1 MVCSALVY
9 YTYMWRLSVS
19 RGVCIF
25 TGMPEGAYGRRERQA
40 SRDIA
45 RRIRE
50 ARKLSGLNQ
59 QEVEAKIGKAKNAV
73 SRWERA
79 EVQVDAT
86 DLGKLARLFTVS
98 ADWLLGI
105 DDELEM
111 SEVELVRDY
120 RLASPALRAATLA
133 GLQAGLR
140 MERDPSG

>member
-1 MVCSALVY
+1 M
-9 YTYMWRLSVS
+9 TKR
-19 RGVCIF
+19 
-25 TGMPEGAYGRRERQA
+25 RQA
-40 SRDIA
+40 SREIGQ
-45 RRIRE
+45 RIRK
-50 ARKLSGLNQ
+50 ARKLSRLNQ
-59 QEVEAKIGKAKNAV
+59 QEVEAQIGKSKNAV

-79 EVQVDAT
+79 EVQLDAT

-105 DDELEM
+105 DDVEM

-140 MERDPSG
+140 MERGPSG

>member
-1 MVCSALVY
+1 MEEEM
-9 YTYMWRLSVS
+9 TKR
-19 RGVCIF
+19 
-25 TGMPEGAYGRRERQA
+25 RQA
-40 SRDIA
+40 SREIG
-45 RRIRE
+45 RRIRK
-50 ARKLSGLNQ
+50 ARKVSGLNQ
-59 QEVEAKIGKAKNAV
+59 QEVEATIGKSKNAV

-111 SEVELVRDY
+111 SEVELLRDY
-120 RLASPALRAATLA
+120 RQASPALRAAILA
-133 GLQAGLR
+133 GLQAGLQ

>member
-1 MVCSALVY
+1 M
-9 YTYMWRLSVS
+9 TKK
-19 RGVCIF
+19 
-25 TGMPEGAYGRRERQA
+25 RQA
-40 SRDIA
+40 SSEIG
-45 RRIRE
+45 RRIRK

-59 QEVEAKIGKAKNAV
+59 QEVEAEIGKAKNAV

-79 EVQVDAT
+79 EAQLDAT

-105 DDELEM
+105 DEVEM

-120 RLASPALRAATLA
+120 RLASRALRAATLA

>member
-1 MVCSALVY
+1 MAKK
-9 YTYMWRLSVS
+9 
-19 RGVCIF
+19 
-25 TGMPEGAYGRRERQA
+25 RQA
-40 SRDIA
+40 SREIA

-59 QEVEAKIGKAKNAV
+59 QEVEAAIGKAKNAV

-79 EVQVDAT
+79 EAQIDAT
-86 DLGKLARLFTVS
+86 DLGKLARLFKVS

-105 DDELEM
+105 EDQAVI
-111 SEVELVRDY
+111 SEADLVRHY
-120 RLASPALRAATLA
+120 RLASPALRAAILA

>member
-1 MVCSALVY
+1 MAKK
-9 YTYMWRLSVS
+9 
-19 RGVCIF
+19 
-25 TGMPEGAYGRRERQA
+25 RQA
-40 SRDIA
+40 SREIA

-59 QEVEAKIGKAKNAV
+59 QEVEVEIGKAKNAV

-79 EVQVDAT
+79 EVQIDAT
-86 DLGKLARLFTVS
+86 DLGKLARLFKVS
-98 ADWLLGI
+98 SDWLLGI
-105 DDELEM
+105 DDEVEMSEVEM

-120 RLASPALRAATLA
+120 RQASPALRAATLA

>member
-1 MVCSALVY
+1 M
-9 YTYMWRLSVS
+9 TKR
-19 RGVCIF
+19 
-25 TGMPEGAYGRRERQA
+25 RQA
-40 SRDIA
+40 SREIGQ
-45 RRIRE
+45 RIRK
-50 ARKLSGLNQ
+50 ARKLSRLNQ
-59 QEVEAKIGKAKNAV
+59 QEVEAEIGKSKNAV

-79 EVQVDAT
+79 EVQLDAT

-105 DDELEM
+105 DDVEM

-140 MERDPSG
+140 MERGPSG

>member
-1 MVCSALVY
+1 M
-9 YTYMWRLSVS
+9 TKR
-19 RGVCIF
+19 
-25 TGMPEGAYGRRERQA
+25 RQA
-40 SRDIA
+40 SREIGQ
-45 RRIRE
+45 RIRQ

-59 QEVEAKIGKAKNAV
+59 QEVEVEIGKSKNAV

-79 EVQVDAT
+79 EVQLDAT

-105 DDELEM
+105 DDVEM

>member
-1 MVCSALVY
+1 MA
-9 YTYMWRLSVS
+9 RK
-19 RGVCIF
+19 
-25 TGMPEGAYGRRERQA
+25 RQA
-40 SRDIA
+40 STEIG
-45 RRIRE
+45 RRIRR

-59 QEVEAKIGKAKNAV
+59 QEVEARIGKAKNAI

-79 EVQVDAT
+79 EAQIDAT

-105 DDELEM
+105 GDDAEM
-111 SEVELVRDY
+111 SEVELLRDY

-140 MERDPSG
+140 MERGPSR

>member
-1 MVCSALVY
+1 MVK
-9 YTYMWRLSVS
+9 R
-19 RGVCIF
+19 
-25 TGMPEGAYGRRERQA
+25 RQA
-40 SRDIA
+40 SREIGQ
-45 RRIRE
+45 RIRR
-50 ARKLSGLNQ
+50 ARKVSGLNQ
-59 QEVEAKIGKAKNAV
+59 QEVEALIGKSKNAV

-79 EVQVDAT
+79 EVQLDAT

-105 DDELEM
+105 GEDVEM
-111 SEVELVRDY
+111 SEVKLVRDY

>member
-1 MVCSALVY
+1 MGESG
-9 YTYMWRLSVS
+9 RS
-19 RGVCIF
+19 RPGE
-25 TGMPEGAYGRRERQA
+25 PEGDMVKKRQA
-40 SRDIA
+40 SREIG
-45 RRIRE
+45 RRIRQ
-50 ARKLSGLNQ
+50 ARRVSGLNQ
-59 QEVEAKIGKAKNAV
+59 QEVEAAIGKAKNAV

-79 EVQVDAT
+79 EVQIDAT

-105 DDELEM
+105 DDEPEM

-140 MERDPSG
+140 MERDPSE

>member
-1 MVCSALVY
+1 MVKK
-9 YTYMWRLSVS
+9 
-19 RGVCIF
+19 
-25 TGMPEGAYGRRERQA
+25 RQA
-40 SRDIA
+40 SREIA
-45 RRIRE
+45 ERIRQ
-50 ARKLSGLNQ
+50 ARKLSGLSQ
-59 QEVEAKIGKAKNAV
+59 QEVEAAIGKAKNAV

-79 EVQVDAT
+79 EVQLDAT

-105 DDELEM
+105 DEEVEM

-140 MERDPSG
+140 MERGPSG

>member
-1 MVCSALVY
+1 MV
-9 YTYMWRLSVS
+9 RK
-19 RGVCIF
+19 
-25 TGMPEGAYGRRERQA
+25 RQA
-40 SRDIA
+40 SSEIA
-45 RRIRE
+45 RRIRQ

-59 QEVEAKIGKAKNAV
+59 QEVEAAIGKAKNAV

-79 EVQVDAT
+79 EVQIDAT

-98 ADWLLGI
+98 ADWLLGV
-105 DDELEM
+105 DEEVEL

-140 MERDPSG
+140 MERDRSG

>member
-1 MVCSALVY
+1 M
-9 YTYMWRLSVS
+9 TKR
-19 RGVCIF
+19 
-25 TGMPEGAYGRRERQA
+25 RQA
-40 SRDIA
+40 SREIGQ
-45 RRIRE
+45 RIRQ
-50 ARKLSGLNQ
+50 ARKLSRLNQ
-59 QEVEAKIGKAKNAV
+59 QEVEAEIGKSKNAV

-79 EVQVDAT
+79 EVQLDAT

-105 DDELEM
+105 DDEVEM

-140 MERDPSG
+140 MERGPSG

>member
-1 MVCSALVY
+1 MAKK
-9 YTYMWRLSVS
+9 
-19 RGVCIF
+19 
-25 TGMPEGAYGRRERQA
+25 RQA
-40 SRDIA
+40 SREIG
-45 RRIRE
+45 RRIRQ
-50 ARKLSGLNQ
+50 ARKVSGLNQ
-59 QEVEAKIGKAKNAV
+59 QEVEATIGKSKNAV

-79 EVQVDAT
+79 EVQIDAT

-105 DDELEM
+105 DDEVEL